1 MARIAEDTIDRI
13 RDAAD
18 ILDIVAEHVELRRRG
33 KNFFGLCPFH
43 AEKTP
48 SFSVA
53 PDKQIFHCFG
63 CGAGGN
69 VITFLMEY
77 EKISFTEALQSL
89 AQRYGIE
96 LKLERDG
103 ASKEFFSQMYDIHS
117 LATELYRKNLQS
129 DLGKKIRRYLKDRG
143 LTSETLDRFSVGFTS
158 NKWDQLYSAVKSKKF
173 SDEVIEKCG
182 LFTRS
187 EKGTFD
193 RFRSRLMFPISNRS
207 GRVVAFGGRDMDGE
221 SEAKYLNSPET
232 PIYNKSEILYGF
244 STTKDAVRQERCLI
258 VVEGYTDLLQLYQNG
273 ITNIAAS
280 SGTALTGQHVI
291 QIRKFTDTVY
301 LAYDGDAAGKKAA
314 INAGY
319 NLLRGGLTAEII
331 RLPDDSDPD
340 SWVKAEGAEPF
351 LTAKENATDLIDFH
365 LQNTPHD
372 LSKASSRSQVARDII
387 NELVGIR
394 DEIVRHHTVRKV
406 AEALAVD
413 DEVLIRM
420 LAQQSRRFGR
430 SKPKKDTD
438 EETSLFSSNE
448 RAQVEIVKLLA
459 SDDREVIQLLKKH
472 LNRDTFSHPVLKS
485 LAEYLLPKAE
495 QESAGKLSGAIDQF
509 EKESDRKLASK
520 VLFEAL
526 SHEDSHRVAVDC
538 LIALE
543 KTPLRE
549 RITEHRIRLREMERK
564 GEDSSSTLLEVTEL
578 QQRLKELESKRTE
591 LLSYS

>member
-18 ILDIVAEHVELRRRG
+18 VLDIVSEHVELRRRG

-63 CGAGGN
+63 CGTGGN

-77 EKISFTEALQSL
+77 EKISFTEALQTL

-96 LKLERDG
+96 LKLKQDG

-117 LATELYRKNLQS
+117 LAVDLYVKNLAS
-129 DLGKKIRRYLKDRG
+129 DLGKKIRHYLEDRG
-143 LTSETLDRFSVGFTS
+143 LSGETLRQFSVGFAS
-158 NKWDQLYSAVKSKKF
+158 DKWDQLYSAVKPKKF
-173 SDEVIEKCG
+173 PDEVIEKCG
-182 LFTRS
+182 LFTKT

-207 GRVVAFGGRDMDGE
+207 GRVVAFGGRDMSGE
-221 SEAKYLNSPET
+221 SDAKYLNSPET

-244 STTKDAVRQERCLI
+244 SVTKDAVRKEGCLI
-258 VVEGYTDLLQLYQNG
+258 VVEGYTDVLQLFQNG

-280 SGTALTGQHVI
+280 SGTALTAKHVI
-291 QIRKFTDTVY
+291 QIRKFTDTVT

-319 NLLRGGLTAEII
+319 NLLRGGLTAEVIT
-331 RLPDDSDPD
+331 LPENSDPD
-340 SWVKAEGAEPF
+340 SWVKEEGAEPF
-351 LTAKENATDLIDFH
+351 LRAKENAANLIDFH
-365 LQNTPHD
+365 LQNTAHD
-372 LSKASSRSQVARDII
+372 LSKPSSRSQLARDII
-387 NELVGIR
+387 NEIVGIR

-413 DEVLIRM
+413 DEVLMRM

-430 SKPKKDTD
+430 GKQRKETD
-438 EETSLFSSNE
+438 EATSFFSSDE
-448 RAQVEIVKLLA
+448 RAQMEIVKLLS

-472 LNRDTFSHPVLKS
+472 LNPDTFSHPVLKS
-485 LAEYLLPKAE
+485 LTEYLLPKAE
-495 QESAGKLSGAIDQF
+495 QESASKLSGAMDQF
-509 EKESDRKLASK
+509 KEEGERKLASK
-520 VLFEAL
+520 VLFEA
-526 SHEDSHRVAVDC
+526 SPHEDSQRVAVDC

-564 GEDSSSTLLEVTEL
+564 GEDSSSALLEVTEL
-578 QQRLKELESKRTE
+578 QGRLKELERKRTE